1 MSAASIAVHQ
11 ICALVEHTFTEVLPL
26 PAPRHRASTTIHDC
40 PWALN
45 AIMFESQMHS
55 EGTVMPGE
63 ALADEQRLT
72 LEQQKCC
79 LRDLRDIAVHY
90 SAAIKSCDHDRET
103 DGRKA
108 VTMGAIL
115 CVFDATMR
123 VQAVDEAGH
132 RRPSALST
140 FMCGLKNYDNPRVQ
154 RSFTINGSPSQ
165 LVDVDQPGNMWN
177 LGARPACPLW
187 IGSKGFGTSKEAASL
202 EVLTER
208 MLFTRPALLLARKRV
223 ILYLEHSAE
232 ALVCDEGSAS
242 AMQRLFEWQLARG
255 QSKFAVPDD
264 DVTMGLMTNIL
275 TSVGMVGVIAPYKHN
290 PGRYGGTGESGDGE
304 YTELRHAAE
313 WLCCD
318 EWGEAQEVQ
327 WLRDVVFT
335 YKFMLQPSKFCS
347 MSKGSKQSVFYTS
360 QTQPRW
366 YIDLDKGNAVTLDI
380 YVNHR
385 IHLTGLTRNLVI
397 SPIDLEKFLLKDI
410 GNKKVTE
417 EVILHCKALPT
428 FDKKLN
434 AEEAESLLSFLTV
447 PHLAIPLVLSFFA
460 HSSRIGVLLN
470 GQLQDIVESVLF
482 EAHSFTPRQVL
493 AHLQITHAPL
503 PTEKEKIL
511 LATEHG
517 LLLHEL
523 IHSRAAVLEP
533 LLRMCEGVAEL
544 CIGDYTSSFVSLLL
558 FVVRLVCRVEAF
570 CVYADSHEDLAK
582 RVVKSK
588 AAVRLQSR
596 LRDAFLLGTAQQLIT
611 QWLAQSE
618 SKDDIAKSTE
628 LHAHL
633 VLISSPAANLAHV
646 SVRTQQF
653 CVASVPDNEKVA
665 NDAEAKALLCSAAYV
680 VSWHPKLPSQAKSKK
695 RTKRQRRSNHQQ
707 ESKTKP
713 MLRGGQYDNP
723 DVADPTMAV
732 PVHDVFVIIQQ
743 RRMALLR
750 WSETASAQVL
760 DALLGRVVEC
770 ALQRTNIADADLLE
784 HQSPQAIADAT
795 SDSKWKGW
803 KLVSEKPLMCQHIVE
818 SEHAY
823 KPSTD
828 CQWSVCFPGAGM
840 LANSFQKEINSRI
853 FLPAIVVRLIA
864 RPSPSLSVE
873 SAPLTC
879 AARRL
884 RHHRLRSS

>member
-1 MSAASIAVHQ
+1 MFIPHRVHYPNRCDSLRAKTTVSAASIAVHQ

-26 PAPRHRASTTIHDC
+26 PAPRHRASTTVHDC
-40 PWALN
+40 PWARD
-45 AIMFESQMHS
+45 AIFFESEMHS
-55 EGTVMPGE
+55 EGAFMPGE
-63 ALADEQRLT
+63 SLADGQTLT
-72 LEQQKCC
+72 LEEQKCC

-132 RRPSALST
+132 RQPSALST
-140 FMCGLKNYDNPRVQ
+140 FVCGLKNYDHPGAQ

-165 LVDVDQPGNMWN
+165 LVDADQPGHMWS
-177 LGARPACPLW
+177 LGANPACPLW
-187 IGSKGFGTSKEAASL
+187 IGSKGFGKGKAAASL
-202 EVLTER
+202 EGLTER
-208 MLFTRPALLLARKRV
+208 MLFTRPALLLARQRV

-232 ALVCDEGSAS
+232 ALVCEEGTDSP
-242 AMQRLFEWQLARG
+242 MPRLFDWKLASN
-255 QSKFAVPDD
+255 QSKFQVPDD

-275 TSVGMVGVIAPYKHN
+275 TSVGMVGAIAPYKHN
-290 PGRYGGTGESGDGE
+290 PGRYGGTGESGDSE

-335 YKFMLQPSKFCS
+335 YKFMFQPSKFCS
-347 MSKGSKQSVFYTS
+347 MSKDSKQSVFYTS

-366 YIDLDKGNAVTLDI
+366 YIDHDKGDSVTLDI

-385 IHLTGLTRNLVI
+385 QSLRDLNRNLVI

-417 EVILHCKALPT
+417 EEILHCKALPT

-434 AEEAESLLSFLTV
+434 VEEAESLLSFLTV

-482 EAHSFTPRQVL
+482 EAHSFTPREVQ
-493 AHLQITHAPL
+493 AHVKITHAPL
-503 PTEKEKIL
+503 TADKEKAL

-517 LLLHEL
+517 LLLHEVM
-523 IHSRAAVLEP
+523 HSRAAVLEP
-533 LLRMCEGVAEL
+533 LLRMCKGVAAL

-558 FVVRLVCRVEAF
+558 FIVRLVCRVEAF
-570 CVYADSHEDLAK
+570 CVYADSHEDLAQ
-582 RVVKSK
+582 RVVKSE
-588 AAVRLQSR
+588 AAMRLQSQ
-596 LRDAFLLGTAQQLIT
+596 LRDVFLLGTAQQLVT

-618 SKDDIAKSTE
+618 SKEDIGKSTE

-633 VLISSPAANLAHV
+633 VLISSPTANLAHV
-646 SVRTQQF
+646 SVRAQQF
-653 CVASVPDNEKVA
+653 RATFAPDNEKVA

-680 VSWHPKLPSQAKSKK
+680 VSWHPKLPSQIRNTQRTSKHNH
-695 RTKRQRRSNHQQ
+695 RRSKHQQ
-707 ESKTKP
+707 EANTTP
-713 MLRGGQYDNP
+713 MLRGGEYNNP
-723 DVADPTMAV
+723 EIADPTMAV
-732 PVHDVFVIIQQ
+732 PVHDVFVTIQQ

-750 WSETASAQVL
+750 WSETASTLVL

-770 ALQRTNIADADLLE
+770 ALQRTNIADADLLDQ
-784 HQSPQAIADAT
+784 QSPQTITDAT
-795 SDSKWKGW
+795 SDSKWTGW
-803 KLVSEKPLMCQHIVE
+803 KLASEKPLMCQHTVE

-828 CQWSVCFPGAGM
+828 CQWSVCFPGAGI
-840 LANSFQKEINSRI
+840 LPFSFQKHANSRI
-853 FLPAIVVRLIA
+853 FACDCCTLD
-864 RPSPSLSVE
+864 
-873 SAPLTC
+873 
-879 AARRL
+879 
-884 RHHRLRSS
+884 